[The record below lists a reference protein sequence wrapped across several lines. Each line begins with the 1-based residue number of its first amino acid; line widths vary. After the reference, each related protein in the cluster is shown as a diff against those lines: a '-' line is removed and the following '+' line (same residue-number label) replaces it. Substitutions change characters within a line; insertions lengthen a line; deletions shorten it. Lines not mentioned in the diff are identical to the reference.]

1 MVQNDKKTAKRQ
13 SKRKSNH
20 LNLNDRQGF
29 TDRPRSASVL
39 VWPGSRIFLR
49 VQIFSLLILD
59 ESIDL
64 DFEKTESDIFE
75 NDEDIEELLERQE
88 EIIEQARCLRWKTF
102 YHGVRRLT
110 AS

>member
-1 MVQNDKKTAKRQ
+1 MKMVQNDKKTAKRQ

-20 LNLNDRQGF
+20 LNLNDSQGS
-29 TDRPRSASVL
+29 TDSVWQTVFGL
-39 VWPGSRIFLR
+39 WIP
-49 VQIFSLLILD
+49 D

-88 EIIEQARCLRWKTF
+88 EIIEQARCLR
-102 YHGVRRLT
+102 
-110 AS
+110 

>member
-20 LNLNDRQGF
+20 LNLNDSQGS
-29 TDRPRSASVL
+29 TDSVWQTVFGL
-39 VWPGSRIFLR
+39 WIP
-49 VQIFSLLILD
+49 D

-88 EIIEQARCLRWKTF
+88 EIIEQARCLR
-102 YHGVRRLT
+102 
-110 AS
+110 

>member
-20 LNLNDRQGF
+20 INLND
-29 TDRPRSASVL
+29 
-39 VWPGSRIFLR
+39 
-49 VQIFSLLILD
+49 
-59 ESIDL
+59 SIDL

-88 EIIEQARCLRWKTF
+88 EIIEQARCLRLVFKLMCRAR
-102 YHGVRRLT
+102 HLIG
-110 AS
+110 

>member
-1 MVQNDKKTAKRQ
+1 MKMVQNDKKTAKRQ

-29 TDRPRSASVL
+29 TDWFGQHFCGLWIP
-39 VWPGSRIFLR
+39 
-49 VQIFSLLILD
+49 D

-88 EIIEQARCLRWKTF
+88 EIIEQARCLR
-102 YHGVRRLT
+102 
-110 AS
+110 

>member
-20 LNLNDRQGF
+20 INLND
-29 TDRPRSASVL
+29 
-39 VWPGSRIFLR
+39 
-49 VQIFSLLILD
+49 
-59 ESIDL
+59 SIDL

-88 EIIEQARCLRWKTF
+88 EIIEQARCLR
-102 YHGVRRLT
+102 
-110 AS
+110 

>member
-20 LNLNDRQGF
+20 LNLND
-29 TDRPRSASVL
+29 
-39 VWPGSRIFLR
+39 
-49 VQIFSLLILD
+49 
-59 ESIDL
+59 SIDL

-88 EIIEQARCLRWKTF
+88 EIIEQARCLR
-102 YHGVRRLT
+102 
-110 AS
+110 